1 MTYAAGLPKS
11 KIVST
16 SSIKTRAANSI
27 STATRSSGASSAMSR
42 TGSLFGI
49 YAQRSTTGLGLHN
62 NYLKYNSPATSALRH
77 SLNDNRTP
85 LFNNI
90 GFMPMPH
97 RHEDSSNKFLGIM
110 TGVAM
115 GVGILKTVI
124 DAVNETKSDKI
135 TLKSASANNS
145 VSTNTGTAR
154 AENLGD
160 LQTKEN
166 KINDNLN
173 NFGENYSKVNQ
184 EEKNAIQDALSK
196 ENVQAGLKNAGVGN
210 IDFSNLELNEI
221 NITADSAEA
230 DFDTAIDSI
239 STDIDEV
246 KSFKDDTLAPAKK
259 KLSEK
264 SGELKGN
271 IKATTQNIERNEKTV
286 SELTDSIGDL
296 QRSLASAKTPT
307 EKAQIQTKINRL
319 ETQKRDLETK
329 IENDKKKLEELNAEL
344 DNVAA
349 AQAAIESAESNCDN
363 LVNQLKEQKDN
374 LKELKE
380 QKSDIEQKQYDL
392 AKEQSQDFEKNKTKM
407 QALETKI
414 NHETDPEKKSK
425 LIGEWNSLAG
435 EMSSLYESLSS
446 VNGQSFSGK
455 KGTVQIS
462 VDSADVKYTE
472 KLDDDAA
479 SVETKGDTKSSSSN
493 NTSNT
498 SKMDNINIT
507 QITSKINSTQ
517 IGGTVEIN
525 GATYTKNYDGNFTL
539 TKEAPLSKFND
550 AFELRL
556 KNAGIEPHQT
566 QEGLK
571 SYTAEDL
578 IAMATLGQD

>member
-184 EEKNAIQDALSK
+184 EEKNAIQDALSD

-307 EKAQIQTKINRL
+307 EKAQIQTKI
-319 ETQKRDLETK
+319 
-329 IENDKKKLEELNAEL
+329 
-344 DNVAA
+344 
-349 AQAAIESAESNCDN
+349 
-363 LVNQLKEQKDN
+363 NQLKEQKDN

-498 SKMDNINIT
+498 SEKNNII
-507 QITSKINSTQ
+507 QITAKINSTQ

-571 SYTAEDL
+571 SYTAEDVVGFTKVL
-578 IAMATLGQD
+578 ANPLKIYYSLHPDEKKKEENN